1 MRLNLWTEIRTV
13 AQVARLGRVSA
24 AADMLGMH
32 HASVIRHIDTLE
44 AELGVKLFQRH
55 ARGYT
60 PTEAGEEVLRTAT
73 QVDEQFSQMR
83 ARIDAARHEI
93 SGRLVLT
100 VVPGLVDLMLPVIR
114 RYLLAH
120 PKVQLVFSADQRNY
134 ELSRGEAHVALR
146 AGPRPTGGDNVVSRA
161 FDWTHAL
168 FAAPSYIQKYG
179 QPRRLEDL
187 DQHRFIGGED
197 QFGRV
202 SFNQWLDSR
211 VPEECF
217 ALRTP
222 QSSAAYRAI
231 RDGLGIGFLGRMT
244 AWPEMVELF
253 PKIDPPEWRVAI
265 WMVTHVDLHRSPK
278 VQSLTHFIHD
288 EMQARSEAARRAPES
303 QG

>member
-24 AADMLGMH
+24 AAEALGMH

-44 AELGVKLFQRH
+44 AELGAKLFQRH

-60 PTEAGEEVLRTAT
+60 PTEAGQELLRTASL
-73 QVDEQFSQMR
+73 VDEHFVQMR

-134 ELSRGEAHVALR
+134 ELSRGEAHIALR
-146 AGPRPTGGDNVVSRA
+146 AGPRPTGLDHVVSRA

-168 FAAPSYIQKYG
+168 FAAPEYIQKHG
-179 QPRRLEDL
+179 QPRHL
-187 DQHRFIGGED
+187 DELAQHRFVGGED
-197 QFGRV
+197 SFARV
-202 SFNQWLDSR
+202 PFNLWLDSR
-211 VPEECF
+211 VPEDAF

-222 QSSAAYRAI
+222 QSGAAYRAI
-231 RDGLGIGFLGRMT
+231 RDGLGIGFLGRAT
-244 AWPEMVELF
+244 AWPKMVELF
-253 PKIDPPEWRVAI
+253 PDFDPPEWRVAV

-278 VQSLTHFIHD
+278 VQSLTRFIQD
-288 EMQARSEAARRAPES
+288 EIQTLWQTGRQNPTPT
-303 QG
+303 G